1 MRSRGFSIV
10 SLSKLGAA
18 CFCFNRKGRKV
29 DVGTKFN
36 LSATDRCRFLPI
48 FCGHFP
54 SAVIFILNKIFLAG
68 RLRDYFLTNM
78 FLKCINFIWFNT
90 FRVFQRSPK
99 IRCKFCHYWNYESFP
114 SAACWRLRLLDAGKI
129 RYVSICWWICF
140 PDVYG
145 GLWSNLTRAW
155 NEGPSEGS

>member
-1 MRSRGFSIV
+1 MRTPETCLVRSKGANEISRSLASLKYHENDVHLNANIEQSLMRSRGFSIV
-10 SLSKLGAA
+10 SFPKLGAA
-18 CFCFNRKGRKV
+18 RFCFNRKGRKV

-78 FLKCINFIWFNT
+78 FLKCINFI
-90 FRVFQRSPK
+90 
-99 IRCKFCHYWNYESFP
+99 
-114 SAACWRLRLLDAGKI
+114 
-129 RYVSICWWICF
+129 
-140 PDVYG
+140 
-145 GLWSNLTRAW
+145 
-155 NEGPSEGS
+155 